1 MFMIRKVIAPV
12 FAFAVLGLAFSF
24 NGCSC
29 HAEMGDQ
36 TAKAP
41 PAPEPAPPP
50 APAPAPAPEAPK
62 EAPKVNK
69 FHAVGKATIEGNQ
82 VKIPGELEF
91 DVDKATLRE
100 TPQSKEILTTLS
112 DFMKQNTNVTKLR
125 IEGHTDNSGTPA
137 HNQKLSDD
145 RAAAVAKWLTDKGGC
160 DKMRLKTVGYGDTK
174 PIGPNDTAEHKQKN
188 RRTEFHV
195 EEMDGKPLADAA
207 PAAAP
212 AASGSAAVT
221 TPPTAPAASTTPA
234 PGAAAQGKG
243 MSTGM
248 SGAAA
253 GKK

>member
-1 MFMIRKVIAPV
+1 MIRKVIAPV

-41 PAPEPAPPP
+41 PPPEPAPPP
-50 APAPAPAPEAPK
+50 APAPAPAPEPVK

-82 VKIPGELEF
+82 VKIPGQLEF

-100 TPQSKEILTTLS
+100 TAQSKEILTTLV
-112 DFMKQNTNVTKLR
+112 DFMKQNPNVTKLR
-125 IEGHTDNSGTPA
+125 IEGHTDNTGTPA

-145 RAAAVAKWLTDKGGC
+145 RAAAVAKWLTEKGTV
-160 DKMRLKTVGYGDTK
+160 DKMRLKTIGYGDTK
-174 PIGPNDTAEHKQKN
+174 PMGPNDTAENKQKN

-195 EEMDGKPLADAA
+195 EEMDGKPVAAADPA

-212 AASGSAAVT
+212 AAVT
-221 TPPTAPAASTTPA
+221 NPPTAPAASTTPA
-234 PGAAAQGKG
+234 PGAPSQGKG
-243 MSTGM
+243 MASGM
-248 SGAAA
+248 SGGAA